1 MSGRLNAA
9 LFLLPL
15 LGACISTPH
24 DELMATV
31 TVVPDFDTYQ
41 LRRVGLVPFTGDAI
55 GHEQA
60 RELQSAFFAEMSAST
75 GLEIVPLKPQ
85 DLEEVPRSEPYRRG
99 WYRPQTIIDLARRF
113 RLDGI
118 FIGTVT
124 ELHTYPPQRLG
135 IQLDL
140 VASETGMVLWNSS
153 IYLDAGQEKVRRS
166 VEHWA
171 QGTLGVDEDDEVHI
185 ILLSPRRFTRF
196 AAYQLSR
203 LL

>member
-1 MSGRLNAA
+1 MRGRLCAS
-9 LFLLPL
+9 LLLIPM
-15 LGACISTPH
+15 LGSCISTPQ
-24 DELMATV
+24 DELLATV
-31 TVVPDFDTYQ
+31 TVVPDFETYQ
-41 LRRVGLVPFTGDAI
+41 LRRVGLVPFTGAI
-55 GHEQA
+55 GFEQA
-60 RELQSAFFAEMSAST
+60 SELQAAFFAEMSAST

-99 WYRPQTIIDLARRF
+99 WYRPQTIIDLARRY
-113 RLDGI
+113 RLDAI

-135 IQLDL
+135 VQLDL

-153 IYLDAGQEKVRRS
+153 IYLDAGQENVRRS
-166 VEHWA
+166 VELWA
-171 QGTLGVDEDDEVHI
+171 KVALGVDDEDELHI
-185 ILLSPRRFTRF
+185 ILLSPRRFSRF